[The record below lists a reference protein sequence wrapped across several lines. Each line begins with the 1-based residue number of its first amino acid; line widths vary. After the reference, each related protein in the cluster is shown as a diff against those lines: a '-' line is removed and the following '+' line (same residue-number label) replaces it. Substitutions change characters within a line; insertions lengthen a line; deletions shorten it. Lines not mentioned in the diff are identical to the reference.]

1 MQRLRILALLI
12 AIVAAV
18 FALVSCGGSSHGSAG
33 RQCVK
38 GGAEVVFEAVPS
50 RGQTLNHAQMQTARR
65 IMVNR
70 LHKLGVR
77 SPNVALRRS
86 DEIVI
91 QLSGVRNPAKAAAI
105 VGSTGQLQFFDF
117 ERDLVRPTVSYGNP
131 TPYPTLY
138 SLLAAADANTTMGT
152 PEAYYLFDSR
162 TKATEKNVVL
172 AGPYPTRRALLAG
185 YHGNRPPGTTILAV
199 PAHTEVVSQHVT
211 PTTPLTGST
220 QPVGRSPNDTYWY
233 LFKYFPKSPNGPP
246 ELSGRDLENGSIQSG
261 RDPNGVPQVI
271 LGFTSGGGRAFQLI
285 TKR

>member
-1 MQRLRILALLI
+1 MPWIVVHADHVEPTVARAAVDSCSTGRFRARPGHNTTRVFLQAARKRSTSECCFRVPSPATPVDHNPGFCGGGVCSPAMQRLRILALLI

-172 AGPYPTRRALLAG
+172 AGP
-185 YHGNRPPGTTILAV
+185 
-199 PAHTEVVSQHVT
+199 
-211 PTTPLTGST
+211 
-220 QPVGRSPNDTYWY
+220 
-233 LFKYFPKSPNGPP
+233 
-246 ELSGRDLENGSIQSG
+246 
-261 RDPNGVPQVI
+261 
-271 LGFTSGGGRAFQLI
+271 
-285 TKR
+285 